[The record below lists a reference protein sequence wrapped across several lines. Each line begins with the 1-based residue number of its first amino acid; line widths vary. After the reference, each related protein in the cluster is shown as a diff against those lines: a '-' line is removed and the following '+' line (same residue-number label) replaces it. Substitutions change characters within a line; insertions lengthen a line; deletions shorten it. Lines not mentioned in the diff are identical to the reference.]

1 MGEAGNNFI
10 YPGGFAIGSSTDKS
24 PGSNKP
30 LSYVRRLAGPILV
43 GMLVGFFI
51 IQPLNVL
58 VYNLAPEIRVEYH
71 NISFWKRLLE
81 MSTDS
86 TSIFM
91 GLFFAFLGGVTGL
104 WFGMWLDQKDRLQAE
119 QVESAR
125 RLAALETLKD
135 LMVTLAHYIRNAN
148 TIIGGFSGN
157 LAQHL
162 TDEKQ
167 KEHAQLIHQ
176 ASKKIDSVIDSL
188 QNLTEISVTQYTTS
202 GTAQMIDL
210 KKELD
215 GKVAAAM
222 TQEENR

>member
-1 MGEAGNNFI
+1 MSIIE
-10 YPGGFAIGSSTDKS
+10 KS

-30 LSYVRRLAGPILV
+30 LSYVRRLVGPILV
-43 GMLVGFFI
+43 GMFVGFFI

-58 VYNLAPEIRVEYH
+58 VYNLAPEIRWEFQD
-71 NISFWKRLLE
+71 ISFWKRLLD

-91 GLFFAFLGGVTGL
+91 GLFFAVFGGITGL
-104 WFGMWLDQKDRLQAE
+104 WFGMWLYQKDRLQAE
-119 QVESAR
+119 QIESAR

-148 TIIGGFSGN
+148 MIIGGFSSN

-162 TDEKQ
+162 SDAQQ
-167 KEHAQLIHQ
+167 KEHARLIHE

-188 QNLTEISVTQYTTS
+188 ENLTEISVTQYTIS
-202 GTAQMIDL
+202 GTAHMIDL

-222 TQEENR
+222 TQTENR

>member
-1 MGEAGNNFI
+1 M
-10 YPGGFAIGSSTDKS
+10 AITEKS
-24 PGSNKP
+24 PGRNKP
-30 LSYVRRLAGPILV
+30 PSYVRRLAGPILV
-43 GMLVGFFI
+43 GMLVGFFV

-58 VYNLAPEIRVEYH
+58 VYNLAPKIQLEFQT
-71 NISFWKRLLE
+71 ISFWKRLLD

-86 TSIFM
+86 VSIFM
-91 GLFFAFLGGVTGL
+91 GLFFAFFGGVTGL
-104 WFGMWLDQKDRLQAE
+104 CFGMWLYQKDRVQAE
-119 QVESAR
+119 RIESAR

-148 TIIGGFSGN
+148 MVIGGFSGN
-157 LAQHL
+157 LVHHL
-162 TDEKQ
+162 AEDQQ
-167 KEHAQLIHQ
+167 KEQAQLIHQ

-188 QNLTEISVTQYTTS
+188 ENLTEISVTQYTTS

>member
-1 MGEAGNNFI
+1 M
-10 YPGGFAIGSSTDKS
+10 AIPEKS
-24 PGSNKP
+24 PSNNKP

-43 GMLVGFFI
+43 GMLVGFFV

-58 VYNLAPEIRVEYH
+58 VYNLAPQIRWEFH
-71 NISFWKRLLE
+71 NISFWKRLLD

-86 TSIFM
+86 ISIFM
-91 GLFFAFLGGVTGL
+91 GLFFAFFGGVTGL
-104 WFGMWLDQKDRLQAE
+104 WFGMWLYQKDRLQDE
-119 QVESAR
+119 HIESAR

-148 TIIGGFSGN
+148 MVIGGFSGN
-157 LAQHL
+157 LVHHL
-162 TDEKQ
+162 TDAQQ

-188 QNLTEISVTQYTTS
+188 ENITEISVTQYTTS

>member
-1 MGEAGNNFI
+1 M
-10 YPGGFAIGSSTDKS
+10 AITEKS
-24 PGSNKP
+24 PGRNKP
-30 LSYVRRLAGPILV
+30 PSYVRRLAGPILV
-43 GMLVGFFI
+43 GMLVGFFV

-58 VYNLAPEIRVEYH
+58 VYNLAPKIQLEFQT
-71 NISFWKRLLE
+71 ISFWKRLLD

-86 TSIFM
+86 VSIFM
-91 GLFFAFLGGVTGL
+91 GLFFAFFGGVTGL
-104 WFGMWLDQKDRLQAE
+104 CFGMWLYQKDRVQAE
-119 QVESAR
+119 RIESAR

-148 TIIGGFSGN
+148 MVIGGFSGN
-157 LAQHL
+157 LVHHL
-162 TDEKQ
+162 AEDQQ
-167 KEHAQLIHQ
+167 KEQAQLIHQ

-188 QNLTEISVTQYTTS
+188 ENLTEISVTQYTTS

-210 KKELD
+210 QKELD

>member
-1 MGEAGNNFI
+1 MSIIE
-10 YPGGFAIGSSTDKS
+10 KS

-30 LSYVRRLAGPILV
+30 LSYFRRLVGPILV
-43 GMLVGFFI
+43 GIFVGFFI

-58 VYNLAPEIRVEYH
+58 VYNLAPEIRWEFQD
-71 NISFWKRLLE
+71 ISFWKRLLD

-91 GLFFAFLGGVTGL
+91 GLFFAVFGGITGL
-104 WFGMWLDQKDRLQAE
+104 WFGMWLYQKDRLQAE
-119 QVESAR
+119 QIESAR

-148 TIIGGFSGN
+148 MIIGGFSSN

-162 TDEKQ
+162 SDAQQ
-167 KEHAQLIHQ
+167 KEHARLIHE

-188 QNLTEISVTQYTTS
+188 ENLTEISVTQYTIS
-202 GTAQMIDL
+202 GTAHMIDL

-222 TQEENR
+222 TQTEKR